1 MPLIKVIGPYEFRFY
16 SRGELN
22 EPPHIHVR
30 SGRLE
35 AKFWLTPMV
44 HLARAGRFRLHELNE
59 IAQLVEE
66 NQQEFLD
73 AWNEYFE

>member
-1 MPLIKVIGPYEFRFY
+1 
-16 SRGELN
+16 
-22 EPPHIHVR
+22 VR